1 MIDLTKLTD
10 AISKAAE
17 LAHASITALVND
29 AHAARDFAVNAMA
42 RAQKDVDD
50 LVAKLDVAAAPTPV
64 AQATPTTAEAPVA
77 PEAPAVAPEAP
88 AVAPVAPAEKTV
100 DEHNAEIAIRNA
112 QG

>member
-10 AISKAAE
+10 AIGKAAE

-29 AHAARDFAVNAMA
+29 AHAARDFAVNAVA

-50 LVAKLDVAAAPTPV
+50 LVAKLDVAAAPAPV
-64 AQATPTTAEAPVA
+64 AQATPAAPAEAP
-77 PEAPAVAPEAP
+77 VAPEAP